1 MWIAAIFF
9 FIGFFLLLQIKQGG
23 TDYEY
28 NEFECR
34 FISV

>member
-1 MWIAAIFF
+1 MSTMSLNADLFRE
-9 FIGFFLLLQIKQGG
+9 LKQGG

-34 FISV
+34 FISGA